1 MDILKTREQLRSC
14 SIYDLPL
21 RVTFYARVSTEKDAQ
36 LNSLDNQISFYSNMI
51 KKNPNWEYV
60 EGYIDEGL
68 SAISTEKREN
78 FHRMVTDGENGEFDM
93 IITKE
98 ISRFARNTL
107 DSIRFTR
114 ELLHFGVAVFFQND
128 NINTLDED
136 SELRLTIMSSIA
148 QDELRK
154 LSSRIKFGHQQA
166 IKDHVVLGNSR
177 IFGYRKDN
185 KRLVIDE
192 DEAKMVREL
201 FALIKSDGS
210 VVSDSVDTD
219 VNSMPNHSDRPEFE
233 QAIKDGNGSSHRMSE
248 TLNKITYYYA
258 EKTADGSVIR
268 VAKTIDSIYGIFL
281 FVIPSILIIMIGVFV
296 VCTILAKRSTKK
308 IIEPIKEMADNGN
321 GSPYDELLP
330 LSQKIASQQRQI
342 KRQMRRLQFEK
353 DKISTLIENMA
364 EGFILI
370 DVDKKVLMSNYSAS
384 KLLGADDDGVID
396 KTLIAFSRNEVL
408 NDCVDKALSGESKNG
423 DTTVKGR
430 ALQIITNPVYS
441 NGEKNGAICLII
453 DVSAKKKAEKM
464 RREFTANVTHELKTP
479 LTSISG
485 YAEIIASGLVKPDD
499 IPNFANKI
507 HKESGRL
514 LSLISDIM
522 ELSQLDEK
530 FSDEEFAP
538 VDLAG
543 VATEVAEDLRSNA
556 EKHGITITVDTKT
569 AVINGNRN
577 QIYELIYNLCD
588 NAIRYNRENGSVKI
602 ITGDDN
608 EHPFVKVA
616 DTGIGIPEKHHKR
629 VFERFY
635 RVDKSRS
642 KETGGTG
649 LGLAIVKHITERHG
663 GEISLESSE
672 QGTTFTAMF

>member
-1 MDILKTREQLRSC
+1 MSDIRRGNKLKLSKKLLKNFSVIAVVSILLTAVFSTAAFWFVFSDEQEAEVRQYTDKILGVYNSN
-14 SIYDLPL
+14 SEIDLSKYYGIGDF
-21 RVTFYARVSTEKDAQ
+21 RVT
-36 LNSLDNQISFYSNMI
+36 
-51 KKNPNWEYV
+51 
-60 EGYIDEGL
+60 
-68 SAISTEKREN
+68 
-78 FHRMVTDGENGEFDM
+78 
-93 IITKE
+93 
-98 ISRFARNTL
+98 
-107 DSIRFTR
+107 
-114 ELLHFGVAVFFQND
+114 
-128 NINTLDED
+128 
-136 SELRLTIMSSIA
+136 
-148 QDELRK
+148 
-154 LSSRIKFGHQQA
+154 
-166 IKDHVVLGNSR
+166 
-177 IFGYRKDN
+177 
-185 KRLVIDE
+185 
-192 DEAKMVREL
+192 
-201 FALIKSDGS
+201 LIKSDGS

-219 VNSMPNHSDRPEFE
+219 VSSMPNHSDRPEFQ

-308 IIEPIKEMADNGN
+308 IVEPIKEMADNGN

-384 KLLGADDDGVID
+384 KLLGADDDGVTD

-543 VATEVAEDLRSNA
+543 VAAEVAEDLSSNA

-672 QGTTFTAMF
+672 QGTTFTARF

>member
-1 MDILKTREQLRSC
+1 MKLSKKLLKNFSVIAVVSILLTAVFSTAAFWFVFSDEQETEVRQYTDKIISVYN
-14 SIYDLPL
+14 SDSEIDLSKYYGIGDF
-21 RVTFYARVSTEKDAQ
+21 RVT
-36 LNSLDNQISFYSNMI
+36 
-51 KKNPNWEYV
+51 
-60 EGYIDEGL
+60 
-68 SAISTEKREN
+68 
-78 FHRMVTDGENGEFDM
+78 
-93 IITKE
+93 
-98 ISRFARNTL
+98 
-107 DSIRFTR
+107 
-114 ELLHFGVAVFFQND
+114 
-128 NINTLDED
+128 
-136 SELRLTIMSSIA
+136 
-148 QDELRK
+148 
-154 LSSRIKFGHQQA
+154 
-166 IKDHVVLGNSR
+166 
-177 IFGYRKDN
+177 
-185 KRLVIDE
+185 
-192 DEAKMVREL
+192 
-201 FALIKSDGS
+201 LIKSDGS

-219 VNSMPNHSDRPEFE
+219 VNSMPNHSNRPEFE

-384 KLLGADDDGVID
+384 KLLGADDDGVTD

-543 VATEVAEDLRSNA
+543 VAAEVAEDLRSNA

-602 ITGDDN
+602 MTGDDN

-672 QGTTFTAMF
+672 QGTTFTARFSCKYFYNPLQRK

>member
-1 MDILKTREQLRSC
+1 MSDIRRGNKVKLSKKLLKNFSVIAVVSILLTAVFSTATFWFVFSDEQEAEVRQYTDKIISVYN
-14 SIYDLPL
+14 SDSEIDLSKYYGIGDF
-21 RVTFYARVSTEKDAQ
+21 RVT
-36 LNSLDNQISFYSNMI
+36 
-51 KKNPNWEYV
+51 
-60 EGYIDEGL
+60 
-68 SAISTEKREN
+68 
-78 FHRMVTDGENGEFDM
+78 
-93 IITKE
+93 
-98 ISRFARNTL
+98 
-107 DSIRFTR
+107 
-114 ELLHFGVAVFFQND
+114 
-128 NINTLDED
+128 
-136 SELRLTIMSSIA
+136 
-148 QDELRK
+148 
-154 LSSRIKFGHQQA
+154 
-166 IKDHVVLGNSR
+166 
-177 IFGYRKDN
+177 
-185 KRLVIDE
+185 
-192 DEAKMVREL
+192 
-201 FALIKSDGS
+201 LIKSDGS

>member
-1 MDILKTREQLRSC
+1 MSDIRRGNKVKLSKKLLKNFSVIAVVSILLTAVFSTAAFWFVFSDEQETEVRQYTDKIISVYN
-14 SIYDLPL
+14 SDSEIDLSKYYGIGDF
-21 RVTFYARVSTEKDAQ
+21 RVT
-36 LNSLDNQISFYSNMI
+36 
-51 KKNPNWEYV
+51 
-60 EGYIDEGL
+60 
-68 SAISTEKREN
+68 
-78 FHRMVTDGENGEFDM
+78 
-93 IITKE
+93 
-98 ISRFARNTL
+98 
-107 DSIRFTR
+107 
-114 ELLHFGVAVFFQND
+114 
-128 NINTLDED
+128 
-136 SELRLTIMSSIA
+136 
-148 QDELRK
+148 
-154 LSSRIKFGHQQA
+154 
-166 IKDHVVLGNSR
+166 
-177 IFGYRKDN
+177 
-185 KRLVIDE
+185 
-192 DEAKMVREL
+192 
-201 FALIKSDGS
+201 LIKSDGS

-219 VNSMPNHSDRPEFE
+219 VNSMPNHSNRPEFE

-384 KLLGADDDGVID
+384 KLLGADDDGVTD

-543 VATEVAEDLRSNA
+543 VAAEVAEDLRSNA

-602 ITGDDN
+602 MTGDDN

-672 QGTTFTAMF
+672 QGTTFTARF

>member
-1 MDILKTREQLRSC
+1 MSDIRRGNKVKLSKKLLKNFSVIAVVSILLTAVFSTAAFWFVFSDEQEAEVRQYTDKIISVYN
-14 SIYDLPL
+14 SDSEIDLSKYYGIGDF
-21 RVTFYARVSTEKDAQ
+21 RVT
-36 LNSLDNQISFYSNMI
+36 
-51 KKNPNWEYV
+51 
-60 EGYIDEGL
+60 
-68 SAISTEKREN
+68 
-78 FHRMVTDGENGEFDM
+78 
-93 IITKE
+93 
-98 ISRFARNTL
+98 
-107 DSIRFTR
+107 
-114 ELLHFGVAVFFQND
+114 
-128 NINTLDED
+128 
-136 SELRLTIMSSIA
+136 
-148 QDELRK
+148 
-154 LSSRIKFGHQQA
+154 
-166 IKDHVVLGNSR
+166 
-177 IFGYRKDN
+177 
-185 KRLVIDE
+185 
-192 DEAKMVREL
+192 
-201 FALIKSDGS
+201 LIKSDGS

-308 IIEPIKEMADNGN
+308 IVEPIKEMADNGN

-384 KLLGADDDGVID
+384 KLLGADDDGVTD

-485 YAEIIASGLVKPDD
+485 YAEIIASGLVKSDD

-530 FSDEEFAP
+530 FSDEEFTP

-543 VATEVAEDLRSNA
+543 VAAEVAEDLRSNA

>member
-1 MDILKTREQLRSC
+1 MKLSKKLLKNFSVIAVVSILLTAVFSTAAFWFVFSDEQEAEVRQYTDKIISVYN
-14 SIYDLPL
+14 SDSEIDLSKYYGIGDF
-21 RVTFYARVSTEKDAQ
+21 RVT
-36 LNSLDNQISFYSNMI
+36 
-51 KKNPNWEYV
+51 
-60 EGYIDEGL
+60 
-68 SAISTEKREN
+68 
-78 FHRMVTDGENGEFDM
+78 
-93 IITKE
+93 
-98 ISRFARNTL
+98 
-107 DSIRFTR
+107 
-114 ELLHFGVAVFFQND
+114 
-128 NINTLDED
+128 
-136 SELRLTIMSSIA
+136 
-148 QDELRK
+148 
-154 LSSRIKFGHQQA
+154 
-166 IKDHVVLGNSR
+166 
-177 IFGYRKDN
+177 
-185 KRLVIDE
+185 
-192 DEAKMVREL
+192 
-201 FALIKSDGS
+201 LIKSDGS

-308 IIEPIKEMADNGN
+308 IVEPIKEMADNGN

-384 KLLGADDDGVID
+384 KLLGADDDGVTD

-485 YAEIIASGLVKPDD
+485 YAEIIASGLVKPDY

-543 VATEVAEDLRSNA
+543 VAVEVA
-556 EKHGITITVDTKT
+556 
-569 AVINGNRN
+569 
-577 QIYELIYNLCD
+577 
-588 NAIRYNRENGSVKI
+588 
-602 ITGDDN
+602 
-608 EHPFVKVA
+608 
-616 DTGIGIPEKHHKR
+616 
-629 VFERFY
+629 
-635 RVDKSRS
+635 
-642 KETGGTG
+642 
-649 LGLAIVKHITERHG
+649 
-663 GEISLESSE
+663 
-672 QGTTFTAMF
+672 

>member
-1 MDILKTREQLRSC
+1 MSDIRRGNKVKLSKKLLKNFSVIAVVSILLTAVFSTAAFWFVFSDEQEAEVRQYTDKIISVYN
-14 SIYDLPL
+14 SDSEIDLSKYYGIGDF
-21 RVTFYARVSTEKDAQ
+21 RVT
-36 LNSLDNQISFYSNMI
+36 
-51 KKNPNWEYV
+51 
-60 EGYIDEGL
+60 
-68 SAISTEKREN
+68 
-78 FHRMVTDGENGEFDM
+78 
-93 IITKE
+93 
-98 ISRFARNTL
+98 
-107 DSIRFTR
+107 
-114 ELLHFGVAVFFQND
+114 
-128 NINTLDED
+128 
-136 SELRLTIMSSIA
+136 
-148 QDELRK
+148 
-154 LSSRIKFGHQQA
+154 
-166 IKDHVVLGNSR
+166 
-177 IFGYRKDN
+177 
-185 KRLVIDE
+185 
-192 DEAKMVREL
+192 
-201 FALIKSDGS
+201 LIKSDGS

-219 VNSMPNHSDRPEFE
+219 VSSMPNHSDRPEFE

-281 FVIPSILIIMIGVFV
+281 FVIPSVLIIMIGVFV

-308 IIEPIKEMADNGN
+308 IVEPIKEMADNGS

-384 KLLGADDDGVID
+384 KLLGADDDGVTD

-543 VATEVAEDLRSNA
+543 VAVEVAEDLRSNA

-672 QGTTFTAMF
+672 QGTTFTARF

>member
-1 MDILKTREQLRSC
+1 MSDIRRGNKVKLSKKLLKNFSVIAVVSILLTAVFSTAAFWFVFSDEQEAEVRQYTDKIISVYN
-14 SIYDLPL
+14 SDSEIDLSKYYGIGDF
-21 RVTFYARVSTEKDAQ
+21 RVT
-36 LNSLDNQISFYSNMI
+36 
-51 KKNPNWEYV
+51 
-60 EGYIDEGL
+60 
-68 SAISTEKREN
+68 
-78 FHRMVTDGENGEFDM
+78 
-93 IITKE
+93 
-98 ISRFARNTL
+98 
-107 DSIRFTR
+107 
-114 ELLHFGVAVFFQND
+114 
-128 NINTLDED
+128 
-136 SELRLTIMSSIA
+136 
-148 QDELRK
+148 
-154 LSSRIKFGHQQA
+154 
-166 IKDHVVLGNSR
+166 
-177 IFGYRKDN
+177 
-185 KRLVIDE
+185 
-192 DEAKMVREL
+192 
-201 FALIKSDGS
+201 LIKSDGS

-384 KLLGADDDGVID
+384 KLLGADDDGVTD

-530 FSDEEFAP
+530 FSDEEFTP

-543 VATEVAEDLRSNA
+543 VAAEVAEDLRSNA

-672 QGTTFTAMF
+672 QGTTFTARF

>member
-1 MDILKTREQLRSC
+1 MSDIRRGNKVKLSKKLLKNFSVIAVVSILLTAVFSTAAFWFVFSDEQEAEVRQYTDKIISVYN
-14 SIYDLPL
+14 SDSEIDLSKYYGIGDF
-21 RVTFYARVSTEKDAQ
+21 RVT
-36 LNSLDNQISFYSNMI
+36 
-51 KKNPNWEYV
+51 
-60 EGYIDEGL
+60 
-68 SAISTEKREN
+68 
-78 FHRMVTDGENGEFDM
+78 
-93 IITKE
+93 
-98 ISRFARNTL
+98 
-107 DSIRFTR
+107 
-114 ELLHFGVAVFFQND
+114 
-128 NINTLDED
+128 
-136 SELRLTIMSSIA
+136 
-148 QDELRK
+148 
-154 LSSRIKFGHQQA
+154 
-166 IKDHVVLGNSR
+166 
-177 IFGYRKDN
+177 
-185 KRLVIDE
+185 
-192 DEAKMVREL
+192 
-201 FALIKSDGS
+201 LIKSDGS

-308 IIEPIKEMADNGN
+308 IVEPIKEMADNGN

-384 KLLGADDDGVID
+384 KLLGADDDGVTD

-543 VATEVAEDLRSNA
+543 VAAEVAEDLRSNA

>member
-1 MDILKTREQLRSC
+1 MSDIRRGNKVKLSKKLLKNFSVIAVVSILLTAVFSTAAFWFVFSDEQETEVRQYTDKIISVYN
-14 SIYDLPL
+14 SDSKIDLSKYYGIGDF
-21 RVTFYARVSTEKDAQ
+21 RVT
-36 LNSLDNQISFYSNMI
+36 
-51 KKNPNWEYV
+51 
-60 EGYIDEGL
+60 
-68 SAISTEKREN
+68 
-78 FHRMVTDGENGEFDM
+78 
-93 IITKE
+93 
-98 ISRFARNTL
+98 
-107 DSIRFTR
+107 
-114 ELLHFGVAVFFQND
+114 
-128 NINTLDED
+128 
-136 SELRLTIMSSIA
+136 
-148 QDELRK
+148 
-154 LSSRIKFGHQQA
+154 
-166 IKDHVVLGNSR
+166 
-177 IFGYRKDN
+177 
-185 KRLVIDE
+185 
-192 DEAKMVREL
+192 
-201 FALIKSDGS
+201 LIKSDGS

-308 IIEPIKEMADNGN
+308 IVEPIKEMADNGN

-384 KLLGADDDGVID
+384 KLLGADDDGVTD

-543 VATEVAEDLRSNA
+543 VAAEVAEDLRSNA

-672 QGTTFTAMF
+672 QGTTFTARF

>member
-1 MDILKTREQLRSC
+1 MSDIRRGNKVKLSKKLLKNFSVIAVVSILLTAVFSTAAFWFVFSDEQEAEVRQYTDKIISVYNSDSEIGLSKYYG
-14 SIYDLPL
+14 IGDF
-21 RVTFYARVSTEKDAQ
+21 RVT
-36 LNSLDNQISFYSNMI
+36 
-51 KKNPNWEYV
+51 
-60 EGYIDEGL
+60 
-68 SAISTEKREN
+68 
-78 FHRMVTDGENGEFDM
+78 
-93 IITKE
+93 
-98 ISRFARNTL
+98 
-107 DSIRFTR
+107 
-114 ELLHFGVAVFFQND
+114 
-128 NINTLDED
+128 
-136 SELRLTIMSSIA
+136 
-148 QDELRK
+148 
-154 LSSRIKFGHQQA
+154 
-166 IKDHVVLGNSR
+166 
-177 IFGYRKDN
+177 
-185 KRLVIDE
+185 
-192 DEAKMVREL
+192 
-201 FALIKSDGS
+201 LIKSDGS

-308 IIEPIKEMADNGN
+308 IIEPIKEMVDNGN

-384 KLLGADDDGVID
+384 KLLGADDDGVTD

-543 VATEVAEDLRSNA
+543 VAAEVAEDLRSNA

-672 QGTTFTAMF
+672 QGTTFTARF

>member
-1 MDILKTREQLRSC
+1 MSDIRRGNKVKLSKKLLKNFSVIAVVSILLTAVFSTAAFWFVFSDEQEAEVRQYTDKIIGVYNFDSE
-14 SIYDLPL
+14 IDLSKYYGIGDF
-21 RVTFYARVSTEKDAQ
+21 RVT
-36 LNSLDNQISFYSNMI
+36 
-51 KKNPNWEYV
+51 
-60 EGYIDEGL
+60 
-68 SAISTEKREN
+68 
-78 FHRMVTDGENGEFDM
+78 
-93 IITKE
+93 
-98 ISRFARNTL
+98 
-107 DSIRFTR
+107 
-114 ELLHFGVAVFFQND
+114 
-128 NINTLDED
+128 
-136 SELRLTIMSSIA
+136 
-148 QDELRK
+148 
-154 LSSRIKFGHQQA
+154 
-166 IKDHVVLGNSR
+166 
-177 IFGYRKDN
+177 
-185 KRLVIDE
+185 
-192 DEAKMVREL
+192 
-201 FALIKSDGS
+201 LIKGDGS

-308 IIEPIKEMADNGN
+308 IVEPIKEMADNGN

-543 VATEVAEDLRSNA
+543 VAVEVAEDLRSNA

-672 QGTTFTAMF
+672 QGTTFTARF

>member
-1 MDILKTREQLRSC
+1 MSDIRRGNKVKLSKKLLKNFSVIAVVSILLTAVFSTAAFWFVFSDEQEAEVRQYTDKIISVYN
-14 SIYDLPL
+14 SDSEIDLSKYYGIGDF
-21 RVTFYARVSTEKDAQ
+21 RVT
-36 LNSLDNQISFYSNMI
+36 
-51 KKNPNWEYV
+51 
-60 EGYIDEGL
+60 
-68 SAISTEKREN
+68 
-78 FHRMVTDGENGEFDM
+78 
-93 IITKE
+93 
-98 ISRFARNTL
+98 
-107 DSIRFTR
+107 
-114 ELLHFGVAVFFQND
+114 
-128 NINTLDED
+128 
-136 SELRLTIMSSIA
+136 
-148 QDELRK
+148 
-154 LSSRIKFGHQQA
+154 
-166 IKDHVVLGNSR
+166 
-177 IFGYRKDN
+177 
-185 KRLVIDE
+185 
-192 DEAKMVREL
+192 
-201 FALIKSDGS
+201 LIKSDGS

-219 VNSMPNHSDRPEFE
+219 VNSMPNHSDRPEFQ

-384 KLLGADDDGVID
+384 KLLGADDDGITD

-543 VATEVAEDLRSNA
+543 VASEVAEDLRSNA

>member
-1 MDILKTREQLRSC
+1 MSDIRRGNKVKLSKKLLKNFSVIAVVSILLTAVFSTAAFWFVFSDEQEAEVRQYTDKIIGVYNSD
-14 SIYDLPL
+14 SEIDLSKYYGIGDF
-21 RVTFYARVSTEKDAQ
+21 RVT
-36 LNSLDNQISFYSNMI
+36 
-51 KKNPNWEYV
+51 
-60 EGYIDEGL
+60 
-68 SAISTEKREN
+68 
-78 FHRMVTDGENGEFDM
+78 
-93 IITKE
+93 
-98 ISRFARNTL
+98 
-107 DSIRFTR
+107 
-114 ELLHFGVAVFFQND
+114 
-128 NINTLDED
+128 
-136 SELRLTIMSSIA
+136 
-148 QDELRK
+148 
-154 LSSRIKFGHQQA
+154 
-166 IKDHVVLGNSR
+166 
-177 IFGYRKDN
+177 
-185 KRLVIDE
+185 
-192 DEAKMVREL
+192 
-201 FALIKSDGS
+201 LIKSDGS

-258 EKTADGSVIR
+258 GKTADGSVIR

-308 IIEPIKEMADNGN
+308 IVEPIKEMADNGN

-384 KLLGADDDGVID
+384 KLLGADDDGVTD

-543 VATEVAEDLRSNA
+543 VASEVAEDLRSNA

>member
-1 MDILKTREQLRSC
+1 MSDIRRGNKVKLSKKLLKNFSVIAVVSILLTAVFSTAAFWFVFSDEQEAEVRQYTDKIIGVYNSD
-14 SIYDLPL
+14 SEIDLSKYYGIGDF
-21 RVTFYARVSTEKDAQ
+21 RVT
-36 LNSLDNQISFYSNMI
+36 
-51 KKNPNWEYV
+51 
-60 EGYIDEGL
+60 
-68 SAISTEKREN
+68 
-78 FHRMVTDGENGEFDM
+78 
-93 IITKE
+93 
-98 ISRFARNTL
+98 
-107 DSIRFTR
+107 
-114 ELLHFGVAVFFQND
+114 
-128 NINTLDED
+128 
-136 SELRLTIMSSIA
+136 
-148 QDELRK
+148 
-154 LSSRIKFGHQQA
+154 
-166 IKDHVVLGNSR
+166 
-177 IFGYRKDN
+177 
-185 KRLVIDE
+185 
-192 DEAKMVREL
+192 
-201 FALIKSDGS
+201 LIKSDGS

-233 QAIKDGNGSSHRMSE
+233 QAIRDGNGSSHRMSE

-296 VCTILAKRSTKK
+296 VCTILAKHSTKK
-308 IIEPIKEMADNGN
+308 IVEPIKEMADNGN

-384 KLLGADDDGVID
+384 KLLGADDDGVTD

-543 VATEVAEDLRSNA
+543 VAAEVAEDLRSNA

>member
-1 MDILKTREQLRSC
+1 MSDIRRGNKVKLSKKLLKNFSVIAVVSILLTAVFSTATFWFVFSDEQEAEVRQYTDKIISVYN
-14 SIYDLPL
+14 SDSEIDLSKYYGIGDF
-21 RVTFYARVSTEKDAQ
+21 RVT
-36 LNSLDNQISFYSNMI
+36 
-51 KKNPNWEYV
+51 
-60 EGYIDEGL
+60 
-68 SAISTEKREN
+68 
-78 FHRMVTDGENGEFDM
+78 
-93 IITKE
+93 
-98 ISRFARNTL
+98 
-107 DSIRFTR
+107 
-114 ELLHFGVAVFFQND
+114 
-128 NINTLDED
+128 
-136 SELRLTIMSSIA
+136 
-148 QDELRK
+148 
-154 LSSRIKFGHQQA
+154 
-166 IKDHVVLGNSR
+166 
-177 IFGYRKDN
+177 
-185 KRLVIDE
+185 
-192 DEAKMVREL
+192 
-201 FALIKSDGS
+201 LIKSDGS

-258 EKTADGSVIR
+258 GKTADGSVIR

-308 IIEPIKEMADNGN
+308 IVEPIKEMADNGN

-384 KLLGADDDGVID
+384 KLLGADDDGVTD

-543 VATEVAEDLRSNA
+543 VASEVAEDLRSNA

-672 QGTTFTAMF
+672 QGTTFTARF

>member
-1 MDILKTREQLRSC
+1 MKLSKKLLKNFSVIAVVSILLTAVFSTAAFWFVFSDEQEAEVRQYTDKIIGVYNSD
-14 SIYDLPL
+14 SEIDLSKYYGIGDF
-21 RVTFYARVSTEKDAQ
+21 RVT
-36 LNSLDNQISFYSNMI
+36 
-51 KKNPNWEYV
+51 
-60 EGYIDEGL
+60 
-68 SAISTEKREN
+68 
-78 FHRMVTDGENGEFDM
+78 
-93 IITKE
+93 
-98 ISRFARNTL
+98 
-107 DSIRFTR
+107 
-114 ELLHFGVAVFFQND
+114 
-128 NINTLDED
+128 
-136 SELRLTIMSSIA
+136 
-148 QDELRK
+148 
-154 LSSRIKFGHQQA
+154 
-166 IKDHVVLGNSR
+166 
-177 IFGYRKDN
+177 
-185 KRLVIDE
+185 
-192 DEAKMVREL
+192 
-201 FALIKSDGS
+201 LIKGDGS
-210 VVSDSVDTD
+210 VVSDSVDAD
-219 VNSMPNHSDRPEFE
+219 VNSMPNHSNRPEFE

-258 EKTADGSVIR
+258 GKTADGSVIR

-308 IIEPIKEMADNGN
+308 IIEPIKEMADNGS

-384 KLLGADDDGVID
+384 KLLGADDDGV
-396 KTLIAFSRNEVL
+396 AFSRNEVL

-543 VATEVAEDLRSNA
+543 VAAEVAEDLRSNA

-672 QGTTFTAMF
+672 QGTTFTARF

>member
-1 MDILKTREQLRSC
+1 MSDIRRGNKVKLSKKLLKNFSVIAVVSILLTAVFSTAAFWFVFSDEQEAEVRQYTDKII
-14 SIYDLPL
+14 SIYNSDSEIDLSKYYGIGDF
-21 RVTFYARVSTEKDAQ
+21 RVT
-36 LNSLDNQISFYSNMI
+36 
-51 KKNPNWEYV
+51 
-60 EGYIDEGL
+60 
-68 SAISTEKREN
+68 
-78 FHRMVTDGENGEFDM
+78 
-93 IITKE
+93 
-98 ISRFARNTL
+98 
-107 DSIRFTR
+107 
-114 ELLHFGVAVFFQND
+114 
-128 NINTLDED
+128 
-136 SELRLTIMSSIA
+136 
-148 QDELRK
+148 
-154 LSSRIKFGHQQA
+154 
-166 IKDHVVLGNSR
+166 
-177 IFGYRKDN
+177 
-185 KRLVIDE
+185 
-192 DEAKMVREL
+192 
-201 FALIKSDGS
+201 LIKSDGS

-384 KLLGADDDGVID
+384 KLLGADDDGVTD

-530 FSDEEFAP
+530 FSDEEFVP

-543 VATEVAEDLRSNA
+543 VAAEVAEDLRSNA

-663 GEISLESSE
+663 GEIFLESSE
-672 QGTTFTAMF
+672 QGTTFTARF

>member
-1 MDILKTREQLRSC
+1 MSDIRRGNKVKLSKKLLKNFSVIAVVSILLTAVFSTAAFWFVFSDEQEAEVRQYTDKIISVYNSDSEIGLSKYYG
-14 SIYDLPL
+14 IGDF
-21 RVTFYARVSTEKDAQ
+21 RVT
-36 LNSLDNQISFYSNMI
+36 
-51 KKNPNWEYV
+51 
-60 EGYIDEGL
+60 
-68 SAISTEKREN
+68 
-78 FHRMVTDGENGEFDM
+78 
-93 IITKE
+93 
-98 ISRFARNTL
+98 
-107 DSIRFTR
+107 
-114 ELLHFGVAVFFQND
+114 
-128 NINTLDED
+128 
-136 SELRLTIMSSIA
+136 
-148 QDELRK
+148 
-154 LSSRIKFGHQQA
+154 
-166 IKDHVVLGNSR
+166 
-177 IFGYRKDN
+177 
-185 KRLVIDE
+185 
-192 DEAKMVREL
+192 
-201 FALIKSDGS
+201 LIKSDGS

-384 KLLGADDDGVID
+384 KLLGADDDGVTD

-543 VATEVAEDLRSNA
+543 VAAEVAEDLRSNA

-672 QGTTFTAMF
+672 QGTTFTARF

>member
-1 MDILKTREQLRSC
+1 MSDIRRGNKVKLSKKLLKNFSVIAVVSILLTAVFSTAAFWFVFSDEQEAEVRQYTDKII
-14 SIYDLPL
+14 SIYNSDSEIDLSKYYGIGDF
-21 RVTFYARVSTEKDAQ
+21 RVT
-36 LNSLDNQISFYSNMI
+36 
-51 KKNPNWEYV
+51 
-60 EGYIDEGL
+60 
-68 SAISTEKREN
+68 
-78 FHRMVTDGENGEFDM
+78 
-93 IITKE
+93 
-98 ISRFARNTL
+98 
-107 DSIRFTR
+107 
-114 ELLHFGVAVFFQND
+114 
-128 NINTLDED
+128 
-136 SELRLTIMSSIA
+136 
-148 QDELRK
+148 
-154 LSSRIKFGHQQA
+154 
-166 IKDHVVLGNSR
+166 
-177 IFGYRKDN
+177 
-185 KRLVIDE
+185 
-192 DEAKMVREL
+192 
-201 FALIKSDGS
+201 LIKSDGS

-384 KLLGADDDGVID
+384 KLLGADDDGVTD

-543 VATEVAEDLRSNA
+543 VAAEVAEDLRSNA

>member
-1 MDILKTREQLRSC
+1 MSDIRRGNKVKLSKKLLKNFSVIAVVSILLTAVFSTAAFWFVFSDEQEAEVRQFTDKIISVYN
-14 SIYDLPL
+14 SDSEIDLSKYYGIGDF
-21 RVTFYARVSTEKDAQ
+21 RVT
-36 LNSLDNQISFYSNMI
+36 
-51 KKNPNWEYV
+51 
-60 EGYIDEGL
+60 
-68 SAISTEKREN
+68 
-78 FHRMVTDGENGEFDM
+78 
-93 IITKE
+93 
-98 ISRFARNTL
+98 
-107 DSIRFTR
+107 
-114 ELLHFGVAVFFQND
+114 
-128 NINTLDED
+128 
-136 SELRLTIMSSIA
+136 
-148 QDELRK
+148 
-154 LSSRIKFGHQQA
+154 
-166 IKDHVVLGNSR
+166 
-177 IFGYRKDN
+177 
-185 KRLVIDE
+185 
-192 DEAKMVREL
+192 
-201 FALIKSDGS
+201 LIKGDGS
-210 VVSDSVDTD
+210 VVTDSVDTD
-219 VNSMPNHSDRPEFE
+219 VDSMPNHSDRPEFE

-308 IIEPIKEMADNGN
+308 IVEPIKEMADNGN

-384 KLLGADDDGVID
+384 KLLGADDDGVTD

-543 VATEVAEDLRSNA
+543 VAAEVAEDLRSNA

-663 GEISLESSE
+663 GEIFLESSE
-672 QGTTFTAMF
+672 QGTTFTARF

>member
-1 MDILKTREQLRSC
+1 MSDIRRGNKVKLSKKLLKNFSVIAVVSILLTAVFSTAAFWFVFSNEQEAEVRQYTDKIISVYN
-14 SIYDLPL
+14 SDSEIDLSKYYGIGDF
-21 RVTFYARVSTEKDAQ
+21 RVT
-36 LNSLDNQISFYSNMI
+36 
-51 KKNPNWEYV
+51 
-60 EGYIDEGL
+60 
-68 SAISTEKREN
+68 
-78 FHRMVTDGENGEFDM
+78 
-93 IITKE
+93 
-98 ISRFARNTL
+98 
-107 DSIRFTR
+107 
-114 ELLHFGVAVFFQND
+114 
-128 NINTLDED
+128 
-136 SELRLTIMSSIA
+136 
-148 QDELRK
+148 
-154 LSSRIKFGHQQA
+154 
-166 IKDHVVLGNSR
+166 
-177 IFGYRKDN
+177 
-185 KRLVIDE
+185 
-192 DEAKMVREL
+192 
-201 FALIKSDGS
+201 LIKSDGS

-219 VNSMPNHSDRPEFE
+219 VSSMPNHSDRPEFE

-308 IIEPIKEMADNGN
+308 IVEPIKEMADNGN
-321 GSPYDELLP
+321 GSPYYELLP

-384 KLLGADDDGVID
+384 KLLGADDDGVTD

-543 VATEVAEDLRSNA
+543 VAAEVAEDLRSNA

-602 ITGDDN
+602 ITGDNN

-672 QGTTFTAMF
+672 QGTTFTARF

>member
-1 MDILKTREQLRSC
+1 MSDIRRGNKLKLSKKLLKNFSVIAVVSILLTAVFSTAAFWFVFSDEQEAEVRQYTDKIIGVYNSD
-14 SIYDLPL
+14 SEIDLSKYYGIGDF
-21 RVTFYARVSTEKDAQ
+21 RVT
-36 LNSLDNQISFYSNMI
+36 
-51 KKNPNWEYV
+51 
-60 EGYIDEGL
+60 
-68 SAISTEKREN
+68 
-78 FHRMVTDGENGEFDM
+78 
-93 IITKE
+93 
-98 ISRFARNTL
+98 
-107 DSIRFTR
+107 
-114 ELLHFGVAVFFQND
+114 
-128 NINTLDED
+128 
-136 SELRLTIMSSIA
+136 
-148 QDELRK
+148 
-154 LSSRIKFGHQQA
+154 
-166 IKDHVVLGNSR
+166 
-177 IFGYRKDN
+177 
-185 KRLVIDE
+185 
-192 DEAKMVREL
+192 
-201 FALIKSDGS
+201 LIKSDGS

-219 VNSMPNHSDRPEFE
+219 VNSMPNHSDRPEFQ

-308 IIEPIKEMADNGN
+308 IVEPIKEMADNGN

-384 KLLGADDDGVID
+384 KLLGADDDGVTD

-543 VATEVAEDLRSNA
+543 VAAEVAEDLRSNA

-672 QGTTFTAMF
+672 QGTTFTARF

>member
-1 MDILKTREQLRSC
+1 MSDIRRGNKVKLSKKLLKNFSVIAVVSILLTAVFSTAAFWFVFSDEQEAEVRQYTDKIISVYN
-14 SIYDLPL
+14 SYSEIDLSKYYGIGDF
-21 RVTFYARVSTEKDAQ
+21 RVT
-36 LNSLDNQISFYSNMI
+36 
-51 KKNPNWEYV
+51 
-60 EGYIDEGL
+60 
-68 SAISTEKREN
+68 
-78 FHRMVTDGENGEFDM
+78 
-93 IITKE
+93 
-98 ISRFARNTL
+98 
-107 DSIRFTR
+107 
-114 ELLHFGVAVFFQND
+114 
-128 NINTLDED
+128 
-136 SELRLTIMSSIA
+136 
-148 QDELRK
+148 
-154 LSSRIKFGHQQA
+154 
-166 IKDHVVLGNSR
+166 
-177 IFGYRKDN
+177 
-185 KRLVIDE
+185 
-192 DEAKMVREL
+192 
-201 FALIKSDGS
+201 LIKSDGS

-219 VNSMPNHSDRPEFE
+219 VNSMPNHSDRPEFQ

-308 IIEPIKEMADNGN
+308 IVEPIKEMADNGN

-384 KLLGADDDGVID
+384 KLLGADDDGVTD

-543 VATEVAEDLRSNA
+543 VASEVAEDLSSNA

-672 QGTTFTAMF
+672 QGTTFTARF

>member
-1 MDILKTREQLRSC
+1 MSDIRRGNKVKLSKKLLKNFSVIAVVSILLTAVFSTATFWFVFSDEQEAEVRQYTDKIIGVYNSD
-14 SIYDLPL
+14 SKIDLSKYYGIGDF
-21 RVTFYARVSTEKDAQ
+21 RVT
-36 LNSLDNQISFYSNMI
+36 
-51 KKNPNWEYV
+51 
-60 EGYIDEGL
+60 
-68 SAISTEKREN
+68 
-78 FHRMVTDGENGEFDM
+78 
-93 IITKE
+93 
-98 ISRFARNTL
+98 
-107 DSIRFTR
+107 
-114 ELLHFGVAVFFQND
+114 
-128 NINTLDED
+128 
-136 SELRLTIMSSIA
+136 
-148 QDELRK
+148 
-154 LSSRIKFGHQQA
+154 
-166 IKDHVVLGNSR
+166 
-177 IFGYRKDN
+177 
-185 KRLVIDE
+185 
-192 DEAKMVREL
+192 
-201 FALIKSDGS
+201 LIKSDGS

-219 VNSMPNHSDRPEFE
+219 VSSMPNHSDRPEFE

-308 IIEPIKEMADNGN
+308 IVEPIKEMADNGN

-384 KLLGADDDGVID
+384 KLLGADDDGVTD

-485 YAEIIASGLVKPDD
+485 YAEIIASGLVKSDD

-543 VATEVAEDLRSNA
+543 VAVEVAEDLRSNA

-672 QGTTFTAMF
+672 QGTTFTARF